1 MQHNVRHLNGSCLT
15 LESHNGVPPR
25 RGWLSVLVLVV
36 AGEVGLVG
44 VRVRV
49 GVAAVAVLVSV
60 LDVVVGVRAVR
71 V

>member
-1 MQHNVRHLNGSCLT
+1 MVFRLNRYGMHRQ
-15 LESHNGVPPR
+15 E

-49 GVAAVAVLVSV
+49 GVVAVAVLVSV